1 MVRSRAAAGYAVQ
14 RIGLIRSVDQSD
26 DLHMTTLNEYLVQKR
41 AAWLAKREAARNDQ
55 GQQ

>member
-1 MVRSRAAAGYAVQ
+1 
-14 RIGLIRSVDQSD
+14 
-26 DLHMTTLNEYLVQKR
+26 MTTLNEYLVQKR